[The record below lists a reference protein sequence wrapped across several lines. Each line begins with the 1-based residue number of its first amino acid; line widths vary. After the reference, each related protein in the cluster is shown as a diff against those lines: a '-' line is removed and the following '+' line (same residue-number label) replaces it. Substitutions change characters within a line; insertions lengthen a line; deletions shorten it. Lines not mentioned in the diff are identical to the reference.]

1 MAVRAVPDGDER
13 DPDVAAAIRYA
24 VNNGAQI
31 INMSF
36 GKDYSP
42 NKSAVDSAVAYAESK
57 GVLLVHAAGNDGK
70 SLETEPSFP
79 NATLRSGAVAANWLE
94 VGASSWKGLAS
105 LAAEFSN
112 YGNTR
117 VDLFAPGADIL
128 STLPGGT
135 TGRESGTSM
144 AAPVVSGVAA
154 LLMAYFPELSALDV
168 KRIIIESVRK
178 MPELDVAKPGEGDA
192 RIKFGALS
200 RTGGVIDAY
209 AAVKL
214 ALSRRTITP

>member
-1 MAVRAVPDGDER
+1 
-13 DPDVAAAIRYA
+13 
-24 VNNGAQI
+24 
-31 INMSF
+31 
-36 GKDYSP
+36 
-42 NKSAVDSAVAYAESK
+42 
-57 GVLLVHAAGNDGK
+57 VLLVHAAGNDGK

-79 NATLRSGAVAANWLE
+79 NATLQSGAAAANWLE
-94 VGASSWKGLAS
+94 VGASSWKGMAS

-154 LLMAYFPELSALDV
+154 LLMAYFPELSALEV

-178 MPELDVAKPGEGDA
+178 MPELEVTKPGEGDA

-200 RTGGVIDAY
+200 STGGVIDAY

-214 ALSRRTITP
+214 ALSRRAVTP